1 MEQQKT
7 LDIRTDRNRLSK
19 LNDRASL
26 MLSVGS
32 VETPLGV
39 LILATD
45 SNGDLCAA
53 DFTDHEQRLLRLLER
68 RFRRSGYTL
77 SPGSAPAGIEK
88 ALAAYFMGDLDQLRT
103 IRLRTGGTPFQQSI
117 WAALRDIRAGT
128 SMSYSGLAAQL
139 GKPNAARAVGH
150 ANGSNPFNIIIP
162 CHRLIGANGNLTGYA
177 GGIAR
182 KRWLL
187 DHEARY
193 ANTPFELT

>member
-7 LDIRTDRNRLSK
+7 LDIRTDRNRLSE

-53 DFTDHEQRLLRLLER
+53 DFIDHEQRLLRLLER

-162 CHRLIGANGNLTGYA
+162 CHRLIGANGSLTGYA